1 MSTSLPTPDDADK
14 DRAVDLMLSVL
25 EKAGNGIHTITINLS
40 GETAGEHI
48 TERFNFAQN
57 AFSFVPDTEMGVP
70 FGELLAIASAG
81 ATGGM
86 ILRTWSTK
94 DTVRAWAIDEGDFVP
109 LTAAETFN
117 AYCHNKETGELTGP
131 PEGTE
136 YADAPAL

>member
-25 EKAGNGIHTITINLS
+25 EKAGNGIHTITLNLS
-40 GETAGEHI
+40 AGENGHI

-57 AFSFVPDTEMGVP
+57 AYSFVPDTEMGVP
-70 FGELLAIASAG
+70 FGKVLAIASAG